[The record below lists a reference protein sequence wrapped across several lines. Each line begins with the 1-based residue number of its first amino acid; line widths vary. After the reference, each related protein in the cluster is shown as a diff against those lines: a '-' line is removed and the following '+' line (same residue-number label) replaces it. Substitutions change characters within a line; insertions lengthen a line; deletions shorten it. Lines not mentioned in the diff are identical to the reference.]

1 VQSSIE
7 KATHRIFSS
16 VVVREEEERDIRA
29 RLEVTFAERKGAA
42 GSRAK
47 KEKKKDLDLIP
58 RTTGRRIS
66 RTRPVKFTNTHTE
79 RERKGS
85 VARLVRSRVR
95 G

>member
-66 RTRPVKFTNTHTE
+66 RTRPVKFTNTHTHT
-79 RERKGS
+79 ERKGS